1 MPGAGDGLAVQCALP
16 YGASPVEAG
25 VVDGIELTLNIGDG
39 QRLSIHLELPDRTGR
54 DFILPRRTQK
64 GHLQDL
70 RFSFKRRVLPNSGFR
85 LPTSGSGVGSTW
97 TPCN

>member
-25 VVDGIELTLNIGDG
+25 VVDSIELTLNIGYG
-39 QRLSIHLELPDRTGR
+39 QRFSIHLELPDRTGR

-64 GHLQDL
+64 GHLRNL
-70 RFSFKRRVLPNSGFR
+70 RLNSFKRRVLPSLR
-85 LPTSGSGVGSTW
+85 LPAADFPARVRALLGA
-97 TPCN
+97 